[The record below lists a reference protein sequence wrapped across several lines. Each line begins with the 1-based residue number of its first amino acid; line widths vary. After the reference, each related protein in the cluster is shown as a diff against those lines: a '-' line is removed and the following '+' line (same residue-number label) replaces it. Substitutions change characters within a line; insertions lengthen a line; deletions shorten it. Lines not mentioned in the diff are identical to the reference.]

1 MTDDWMPTDWREAT
15 STPLA
20 GDASAR
26 RYWRLH
32 RADGASA
39 VLMHDPEG
47 DVALF
52 ARLARHL
59 TDLGLSAPT
68 IIAETRGKLLI
79 EDLGDA
85 VFARLMNADPDCE
98 FRLYSS
104 AIEALAVLHDH
115 PPPAGL
121 DRADPAR
128 LAAMTD
134 LAFDWYATR
143 AGASKA
149 KPNRAMRL
157 MQDAL
162 DRHAPD
168 TDVMILR
175 DFHAENLIW
184 LPDRSGAA
192 RAGLLDFQDA
202 LQGHRA
208 YDLASLITD
217 VRRDVSPDMHAALVR
232 DYLDRTGL
240 EAAPFR
246 AALAVLGVQR
256 NLRILGV
263 FARLAATR
271 GKPQY
276 VDLIPRVWRHL
287 SVGLS
292 HPALAELA
300 AELHRLLPDPTPDRL
315 HKLRTPCPTP

>member
-128 LAAMTD
+128 
-134 LAFDWYATR
+134 
-143 AGASKA
+143 
-149 KPNRAMRL
+149 
-157 MQDAL
+157 
-162 DRHAPD
+162 
-168 TDVMILR
+168 
-175 DFHAENLIW
+175 
-184 LPDRSGAA
+184 
-192 RAGLLDFQDA
+192 
-202 LQGHRA
+202 HR
-208 YDLASLITD
+208 
-217 VRRDVSPDMHAALVR
+217 P
-232 DYLDRTGL
+232 
-240 EAAPFR
+240 
-246 AALAVLGVQR
+246 
-256 NLRILGV
+256 
-263 FARLAATR
+263 
-271 GKPQY
+271 
-276 VDLIPRVWRHL
+276 
-287 SVGLS
+287 
-292 HPALAELA
+292 
-300 AELHRLLPDPTPDRL
+300 
-315 HKLRTPCPTP
+315 